1 MQIPMK
7 HIINKMSFGSIDDI
21 KEIKSRYGVTM
32 NKELDGT
39 KIMKD
44 TMRGGQLYV
53 EYVLD
58 LTEAEF

>member
-1 MQIPMK
+1 
-7 HIINKMSFGSIDDI
+7 
-21 KEIKSRYGVTM
+21 M
-32 NKELDGT
+32 NTELDGT
-39 KIMKD
+39 KIMRD